1 MKIIRQISD
10 LISEEIE
17 GAEEYAKAAIRS
29 KDEYPVLA
37 KVMYDISMDELR
49 HVDMLHGEVVKI
61 IESFRRENGNPPEA
75 MLAVYEYLHEKQIE
89 AVNKIKMYQS
99 HFREGPAGHNRYDK

>member
-1 MKIIRQISD
+1 MKVIRQISD
-10 LISEEIE
+10 LIGEEIE
-17 GAEEYAKAAIRS
+17 GAEEYAKGAI
-29 KDEYPVLA
+29 KYKEENPLLA
-37 KVMYDISMDELR
+37 KIMYDISMEELR

-61 IESFRRENGNPPEA
+61 ISDFRREKGDPPAA

-99 HFREGPAGHNRYDK
+99 HYRDAPSVHSRYDK